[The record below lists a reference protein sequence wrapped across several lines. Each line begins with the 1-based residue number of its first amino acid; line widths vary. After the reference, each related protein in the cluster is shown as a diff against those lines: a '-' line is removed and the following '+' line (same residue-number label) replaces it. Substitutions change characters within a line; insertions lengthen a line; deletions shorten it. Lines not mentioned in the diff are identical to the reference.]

1 MTASI
6 LVEKRLRPRA
16 RRQEQARQ
24 WFPSK
29 RHPEWMTPLRPPPMP
44 SGNLPAKEIA

>member
-24 WFPSK
+24 WFPSQAVI
-29 RHPEWMTPLRPPPMP
+29 LN
-44 SGNLPAKEIA
+44 G